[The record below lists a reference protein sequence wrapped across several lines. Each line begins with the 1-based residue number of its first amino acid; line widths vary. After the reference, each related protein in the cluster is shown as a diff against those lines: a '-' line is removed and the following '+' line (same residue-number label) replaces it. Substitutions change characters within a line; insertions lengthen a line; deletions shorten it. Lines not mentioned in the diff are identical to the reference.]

1 MARTMTFYS
10 KGNHDGMYS
19 VPAKYRTMFEPVN
32 AINGNNAG
40 LEEHHQGHAIH
51 LIRRN
56 NMKKCSMQK
65 KMESLVPVNEAEYTF
80 ENAVIDY
87 IDTVNNI
94 VRLKKIEDTDK
105 TLEYHGSVDDYVLG
119 VVYSRNRQTL
129 TVFMDAITNDS
140 TPNLFNVNDS
150 YLNTDSAEFEKELDI
165 SITLIEN
172 WKKAIRSIQT
182 LNMYTNK
189 EW

>member
-1 MARTMTFYS
+1 
-10 KGNHDGMYS
+10 
-19 VPAKYRTMFEPVN
+19 
-32 AINGNNAG
+32 
-40 LEEHHQGHAIH
+40 
-51 LIRRN
+51 
-56 NMKKCSMQK
+56 MQR
-65 KMESLVPVNEAEYTF
+65 KMESLEPVRESEYTF
-80 ENAVIDY
+80 EDEVINY
-87 IDTVNNI
+87 IDTVNYI

-119 VVYSRNRQTL
+119 VVYSRNRQAL

-140 TPNLFNVNDS
+140 TPNILNVNDS
-150 YLNTDSAEFEKELDI
+150 YLNADSAEFEKELDT

-172 WKKAIRSIQT
+172 WKKAIRAIQQ